1 MLEIGPLGEDDAP
14 IIAAAF
20 DAIGGDKPL
29 EQYCRY
35 LREQAA
41 GDRTVLVAR
50 LDGDFT
56 GYVTI
61 VWSSAY
67 AGLRDAGIPEIS
79 DFNVLPHVRRRGIG
93 TALME
98 AAEALVSERSDM
110 AGIGVGL
117 YPDYGPAQRLYVLR
131 GYVPDGRGV
140 VWRNRN
146 AAPGESVSVDD
157 DLALYF
163 TRKLR

>member
-1 MLEIGPLGEDDAP
+1 MLEIGPLGKDDAP
-14 IIAAAF
+14 VIAAAF
-20 DAIGGDKPL
+20 EALGWDKPV
-29 EQYCRY
+29 EQYRRY
-35 LREQAA
+35 LQEQAA
-41 GDRTVLVAR
+41 GERAVLVAQ
-50 LDGDFT
+50 LDGGFA

-61 VWSSAY
+61 VWSPTY
-67 AGLRDAGIPEIS
+67 AALREAGVPEIS

-93 TALME
+93 TALMD
-98 AAEALVSERSDM
+98 AAEALVGERSDTV
-110 AGIGVGL
+110 GIGLGL

-140 VWRNRN
+140 VWRGRT
-146 AAPGESVSVDD
+146 AAPGESVEVDD